1 MTQILQIQDHASK
14 INSDMQK
21 VIMLNV
27 NLMPNDNEGKEN
39 ALELSKMT
47 VVI

>member
-1 MTQILQIQDHASK
+1 
-14 INSDMQK
+14 MQK

-27 NLMPNDNEGKEN
+27 NFMPNDNEGKEN
-39 ALELSKMT
+39 AVELSKMT